1 VRVYFA
7 MLILAATL
15 SACSSGNGGPRADTP
30 SGVQASSAAN
40 SRVERCVDRLLQHST
55 TQNLPDKGIARR
67 YVRRTYCARF
77 EGEGWVYEDGALS
90 IAAQSWL
97 VHAGTCAT
105 GSAGEPGKTVP
116 CVPEQRGGVRI
127 IECALLRVIRRS
139 EVRDYIEQLR
149 TKGPVE
155 CEDGTAISELGVP

>member
-7 MLILAATL
+7 VLILAATV
-15 SACSSGNGGPRADTP
+15 SACSSGNGGGRADMP
-30 SGVQASSAAN
+30 SGGQASSAAN
-40 SRVERCVDRLLQHST
+40 SRVERCVDRLMEHAST
-55 TQNLPDKGIARR
+55 QGLPNKEIARR
-67 YVRRTYCARF
+67 YIRRTYCVRF

-90 IAAQSWL
+90 IAAQTWL
-97 VHAGTCAT
+97 DNGGTCTT
-105 GSAGEPGKTVP
+105 GGAGEPAKTVP
-116 CVPEQRGGVRI
+116 CEPERRGGKRI

-155 CEDGTAISELGVP
+155 CDDGTAIGELGVP